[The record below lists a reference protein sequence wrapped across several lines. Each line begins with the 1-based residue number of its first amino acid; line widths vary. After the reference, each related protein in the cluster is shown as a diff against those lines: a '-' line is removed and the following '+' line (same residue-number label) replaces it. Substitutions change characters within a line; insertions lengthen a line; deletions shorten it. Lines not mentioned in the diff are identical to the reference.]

1 MEECLEKSRDYIKEK
16 MTRDKFLLETYKDFQ
31 NGKDKIKD
39 KTYETPYEYT
49 RAFLDE
55 IVYTEI
61 SDEDIYS
68 YIQELDEAEAYYLEN
83 F

>member
-16 MTRDKFLLETYKDFQ
+16 MIRDKLSSEKYKEFQ

-39 KTYETPYEYT
+39 KTYETPKEYWQ
-49 RAFLDE
+49 AFLDE
-55 IVYTEI
+55 IVYAEI
-61 SDEDIYS
+61 SDENIVF